1 MKRILQKA
9 RIKHLTEKRNS
20 YLMIAIGSIA
30 VNILFG
36 IYINTIS
43 SNEKIYLVPPV
54 IDKPFWIS
62 AKEVSPEYL
71 IGMNLLF
78 TDLLLNVTPSN
89 AAMKH
94 RLFLGYVDSRYY
106 EKFKTELISQEER
119 LKKEHM
125 TISFQLTDPDV
136 DAEKLTAR
144 VTGDLLYT
152 VGETRLPIKHIT
164 YEMKFTYHLGR
175 LQVKSFEEVKPH
187 A

>member
-9 RIKHLTEKRNS
+9 RITHLTEKRNS
-20 YLMIAIGSIA
+20 YLIIAIGSIA

-71 IGMNLLF
+71 IGMNLFLS
-78 TDLLLNVTPSN
+78 DLLLNVTPSN

-94 RLFLGYVDSRYY
+94 QLFLRYVDSRCYD
-106 EKFKTELISQEER
+106 KFKTELISQEDR

-125 TISFQLTDPDV
+125 TISFQLTDVQV
-136 DAEKLTAR
+136 DASKFIAKLLGMCSTQL
-144 VTGDLLYT
+144 VNLSY
-152 VGETRLPIKHIT
+152 RLNIT
-164 YEMKFTYHLGR
+164 YEMIYYHLGL